1 MSSPLILFVVVAII
15 QIDMIHSCLLAGVN
29 SGECRTYE
37 ENELYMPFCA
47 AQGIRYTA
55 CVPLTVQTPG
65 GDWDNHTL
73 PTKDKWVEQTS
84 YDMIFERIRHEM
96 NETLDDLEVNEFGEE
111 GLMTKRFWNQNVQ
124 DPRGRLYK
132 AKQWGGS
139 RITDCET
146 SFIKYMCYMNF
157 PRCDTE
163 GRSLILCRSVC
174 ENYLNACG
182 YQKDLWRCGDP
193 RFLGAEKP
201 EVPAQDD
208 DR

>member
-1 MSSPLILFVVVAII
+1 MLTRTNFYVSLILSLLSSRLFNRTFTRISYSSFFISYSFTAIVSFV
-15 QIDMIHSCLLAGVN
+15 QSTFF
-29 SGECRTYE
+29 S
-37 ENELYMPFCA
+37 
-47 AQGIRYTA
+47 
-55 CVPLTVQTPG
+55 
-65 GDWDNHTL
+65 
-73 PTKDKWVEQTS
+73 DKWVEQTS

>member
-1 MSSPLILFVVVAII
+1 MYLLFFHYYRLVCSIEHLPGYLFLLFLSLIL
-15 QIDMIHSCLLAGVN
+15 SLLSSRLFN
-29 SGECRTYE
+29 R
-37 ENELYMPFCA
+37 PFFS
-47 AQGIRYTA
+47 
-55 CVPLTVQTPG
+55 
-65 GDWDNHTL
+65 
-73 PTKDKWVEQTS
+73 DKWVEQTS

>member
-1 MSSPLILFVVVAII
+1 MYLLFFHCYRLVCSIELLPGYLFLLFLSLIL
-15 QIDMIHSCLLAGVN
+15 SLLSSRLFN
-29 SGECRTYE
+29 R
-37 ENELYMPFCA
+37 PFFS
-47 AQGIRYTA
+47 
-55 CVPLTVQTPG
+55 
-65 GDWDNHTL
+65 
-73 PTKDKWVEQTS
+73 DKWVEQTS

-96 NETLDDLEVNEFGEE
+96 NETLDDLEVNELGEE

-201 EVPAQDD
+201 EVPAQDED
-208 DR
+208 G